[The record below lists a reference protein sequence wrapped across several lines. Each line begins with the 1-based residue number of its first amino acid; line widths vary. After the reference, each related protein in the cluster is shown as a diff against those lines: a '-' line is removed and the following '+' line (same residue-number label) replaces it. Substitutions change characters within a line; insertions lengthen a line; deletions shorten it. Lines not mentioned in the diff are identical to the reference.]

1 MHTVERKLD
10 NKEKSLPMPQKTIN
24 PVEIN
29 RWLAQNTRNM
39 KAATIMAPA
48 WWYDGS
54 DGTCSA

>member
-29 RWLAQNTRNM
+29 SKQPVNTVL
-39 KAATIMAPA
+39 I
-48 WWYDGS
+48 
-54 DGTCSA
+54 